1 MSSTAALRGS
11 ATAKGEAL
19 DRVRARLVRPLPD
32 DRLWGWLLPI
42 AITLAAGFLRFWR
55 ITRPPGPELH
65 KGDGLIFDE
74 LYYAHDGWSLL
85 HHGVELDTHDSGPG
99 FVVHPPLGKWMIAL
113 GDLIAGNGDSV
124 VIDGH
129 HYSSS
134 TLGFRFASAVV
145 GTLAVL
151 MIARIAR
158 RLFRSTLLGCVAG
171 LLLALDGLEFVQSR
185 VAMLDIFLMFWILAA
200 FGCLLLDRD
209 QGRQRLATLIDRTP
223 PGSPGPWLG
232 WRPFRIACAVCLGA
246 AVATKWAALFWIPA
260 FLLLAA
266 VWDLGARRTSGARR
280 PWRDTALYDW
290 LPWLVPVLVVI
301 AGVYVASWT
310 GWFLSDGAH
319 AHDHDRYVES
329 GQNWLEHDWAVLHG
343 WWSYHVDIY
352 KFHDKLDR
360 AGSPHP
366 YLSRPWG
373 WLLLSRPVA
382 YFYASPDGCDAASCA
397 QEVLGVGTPAIWWA
411 SIFALGLV
419 LWRAVG
425 RLDWRAAA
433 IGLSFLVGFVP
444 WFWADHGH
452 RTMFLFYMLP
462 AVPFMVLAVTYA
474 VGLVIGGRRA
484 SSTRRTV
491 GSVIA
496 GVYLLGVLANFAFLY
511 PVLSGQVTTYDQWRL
526 RMQPIDWTC
535 GAPEDRNESNELAGC
550 WI

>member
-1 MSSTAALRGS
+1 MSSTAALRGR

-42 AITLAAGFLRFWR
+42 AITVAAGFLRFWR

-65 KGDGLIFDE
+65 KGSGLIFDE
-74 LYYAHDGWSLL
+74 TYYAHDAWSLL
-85 HHGVELDTHDSGPG
+85 HHGVELDTADQSSG

-113 GDLIAGNGDSV
+113 GDLIAGNGKSV

-129 HYSSS
+129 HYSAS
-134 TLGFRFASAVV
+134 TLGFRFAAAVV
-145 GTLAVL
+145 GTLSIL
-151 MIARIAR
+151 MLARIAR

-185 VAMLDIFLMFWILAA
+185 LAMLDIFLMFWILAA
-200 FGCLLLDRD
+200 FGFLLLDRD
-209 QGRQRLATLIDRTP
+209 QGRQRLATLIDRV
-223 PGSPGPWLG
+223 PGNGSGPWLG
-232 WRPFRIACAVCLGA
+232 VRWFRIACAVCLGA
-246 AVATKWAALFWIPA
+246 AVATKWAGMFWIPA

-266 VWDLGARRTSGARR
+266 AWDLGARRTAGSRR
-280 PWRDTALYDW
+280 PWRDAALYDW
-290 LPWLVPVLVVI
+290 LPWVLPVLFVI
-301 AGVYVASWT
+301 GAVYVASWT
-310 GWFLSDGAH
+310 GWFLSDASH
-319 AHDHDRYVES
+319 AHNHDKYVRP
-329 GQNWLEHDWAVLHG
+329 GQSWLAHDWAVLHG
-343 WWSYHVDIY
+343 WWSYHVEIY
-352 KFHDKLDR
+352 DFHSGLDS
-360 AGSPHP
+360 AHP

-382 YFYASPDGCDAASCA
+382 YFYASPKTCGAATSA
-397 QEVLGVGTPAIWWA
+397 QEVRGVGTPAIWWA
-411 SIFALGLV
+411 AIFALGFV

-433 IGLSFLVGFVP
+433 IGLSFLMGFLP
-444 WFWADHGH
+444 WFYADHEH

-474 VGLVIGGRRA
+474 IGMVIGGRSA
-484 SSTRRTV
+484 TPTRRTV
-491 GSVIA
+491 GSIVA
-496 GVYLLGVLANFAFLY
+496 GVYLIGVLANFAFLY
-511 PVLSGQVTTYDQWRL
+511 PVLSGQVTTYDQWRM

-535 GAPEDRNESNELAGC
+535 GAPADRNEHKELAGC